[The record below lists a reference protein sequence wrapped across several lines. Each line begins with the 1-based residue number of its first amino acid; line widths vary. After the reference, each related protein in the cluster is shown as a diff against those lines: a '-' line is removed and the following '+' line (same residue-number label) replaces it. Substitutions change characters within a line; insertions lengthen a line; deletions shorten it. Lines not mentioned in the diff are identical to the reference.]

1 MDSETRPRLR
11 LVTGGRTHHQ
21 SRREPLAHL
30 NQRRV
35 ATTRTREAIATAAA
49 FATWCERASAEL
61 AGTDR
66 VDVET
71 LTDEWRHRA
80 NHSGIYG
87 RAWYIDAAPML
98 GAIAALTMHL
108 RTTPRLIDW
117 RWKPGWRWCLMTGK
131 TRATVPRLRSPT
143 TRLRRVSLMQ
153 RTSHEPTRNNRH
165 RAPGCDPLG
174 NI

>member
-11 LVTGGRTHHQ
+11 LRHRRTNTPPAQ
-21 SRREPLAHL
+21 PPVPRTRSPPHL

-87 RAWYIDAAPML
+87 RAWYIDATPML
-98 GAIAALTMHL
+98 SAIAAPLTAPSHL
-108 RTTPRLIDW
+108 RTTPRLIVG
-117 RWKPGWRWCLMTGK
+117 P
-131 TRATVPRLRSPT
+131 
-143 TRLRRVSLMQ
+143 
-153 RTSHEPTRNNRH
+153 E
-165 RAPGCDPLG
+165 APGAPPIWGLR
-174 NI
+174 

>member
-21 SRREPLAHL
+21 RRSREPLAHL

-87 RAWYIDAAPML
+87 RAWYIDATPML
-98 GAIAALTMHL
+98 SAIAALTMHL
-108 RTTPRLIDW
+108 RTTPRLIVG
-117 RWKPGWRWCLMTGK
+117 P
-131 TRATVPRLRSPT
+131 
-143 TRLRRVSLMQ
+143 
-153 RTSHEPTRNNRH
+153 E
-165 RAPGCDPLG
+165 APGAPPIWGLR
-174 NI
+174 